1 MRMLLDA
8 EEKYAYDE
16 SISNFLTLK
25 IWHDLGVNVKEFP
38 DYIVYPGGYDGS
50 SFEILEA
57 GLKALYPTF
66 RQLDYED
73 EHKLETIAKES
84 NISSTPERLYLLNN
98 DKVQKLLDTGE
109 IDKLKKPLSKLYGD
123 LTEFDMSFHKEYG
136 LVLAIYFTSV
146 FFEAAEAVASITS
159 LVEDLYKQIEG
170 VTDNGL
176 CYQAI

>member
-25 IWHDLGVNVKEFP
+25 IWHDLGINVKEFP
-38 DYIVYPGGYDGS
+38 DYIVNPGGYDGS
-50 SFEILEA
+50 SFEILES
-57 GLKALYPTF
+57 GLKALYPRF
-66 RQLDYED
+66 RELNYED

-98 DKVQKLLDTGE
+98 IKVQKLIDTGE
-109 IDKLKKPLSKLYGD
+109 IDKLKKPLSKIYGN
-123 LTEFDMSFHKEYG
+123 LSEFEMSFHKEFG
-136 LVLAIYFTSV
+136 LVLAVYFTSV
-146 FFEAAEAVASITS
+146 FFEVAEAVANITR
-159 LVEDLYKQIEG
+159 LVEDLYKQIED